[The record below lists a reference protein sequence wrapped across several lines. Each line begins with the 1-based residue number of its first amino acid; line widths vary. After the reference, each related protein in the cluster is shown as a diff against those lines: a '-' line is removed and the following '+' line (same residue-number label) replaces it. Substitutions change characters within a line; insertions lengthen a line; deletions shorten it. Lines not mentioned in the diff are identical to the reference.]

1 VIAPTKRE
9 DYMTIKVGDKIPA
22 VRLMY
27 MSDKGPASIATGE
40 LFARKRVAVFGL
52 PGAYSP
58 VCSAQHLPGFVAKAG
73 ALKAKKIDSIV
84 CVSVNDPFVMD
95 AWGKDHKVGRDV
107 LMLADH
113 KGELTRAM
121 GLQEDFSNFGLGERS
136 KRYSMMVDDG
146 KVTALNLEDSVFA
159 CGISSAE
166 SLVSQA

>member
-1 VIAPTKRE
+1 MA
-9 DYMTIKVGDKIPA
+9 IKVGDKIPA

-27 MSDKGPASIATGE
+27 IGDKGPASITTGE
-40 LFARKRVAVFGL
+40 LFAGKRVAVFGL

-73 ALKAKKIDSIV
+73 DLKAKKIDSVV

-95 AWGKDHKVGRDV
+95 AWGKDHKVGKDV

-113 KGELTRAM
+113 KGELTRAL
-121 GLQEDFSNFGLGERS
+121 GLQEDFSDFGLGERS
-136 KRYSMMVDDG
+136 KRYSMLVDDG
-146 KVTALNLEDSVFA
+146 NVTTLNLEDTVLA

-166 SLVSQA
+166 SLLTQA